1 MTSEPFHIIHI
12 FMDQKKQ
19 QQQMK
24 TEKRSASMDKKKKKK
39 AQMVLTCLS
48 GDFPLIKLKI
58 QTNVNSSE

>member
-1 MTSEPFHIIHI
+1 MRSPMTSEPFHIIHI

-39 AQMVLTCLS
+39 PRWFWRVYL
-48 GDFPLIKLKI
+48 GIFPLS
-58 QTNVNSSE
+58 N

>member
-1 MTSEPFHIIHI
+1 MRSPMTSEPFHIIHI

-39 AQMVLTCLS
+39 PRWFWRVCL
-48 GDFPLIKLKI
+48 GIFPLS
-58 QTNVNSSE
+58 N